1 MKEKKFYPSFLNN
14 KNIYYL
20 IFLFLII
27 QFFAMNHTLLLP
39 QEQDKVENV
48 DIKEK
53 SPSLSTKESIIDWI
67 KKGGETMYILGII
80 SSIIIGFS
88 LERYYFFRKSGA
100 KIKNYFNDFNKHLN
114 ISLEELENFLNND
127 KRLISRILKEGI
139 KHKNKN
145 PSLIEKSIEN
155 ASIIELGKLEKGLN
169 LLSNLGNLAPLI
181 GFFGTVVGMRNS
193 FIQFVV
199 KVAPTAKDL
208 AGGVEEALITTQ
220 AGLLIAI
227 PTYLIYNL
235 FIYWIDSIAIE
246 LERCGTL
253 LINYIQEKN
262 IQNGNQN

>member
-1 MKEKKFYPSFLNN
+1 MKTNQLFNS
-14 KNIYYL
+14 NINLKQPIVYL
-20 IFLFLII
+20 FLFLILFQFLGI
-27 QFFAMNHTLLLP
+27 QSEKTIYPQEKTAQQETLP
-39 QEQDKVENV
+39 QEDDKTE
-48 DIKEK
+48 I
-53 SPSLSTKESIIDWI
+53 SAKESIIDWI
-67 KKGGETMYILGII
+67 KKGGSTMYILGLI

-100 KIKNYFNDFNKHLN
+100 KTKNYFNDFSKHLN
-114 ISLEELENFLNND
+114 QGLEDLEVFLKQD
-127 KRLISRILKEGI
+127 DRLISRILSNAFL
-139 KHKNKN
+139 HKKKDI
-145 PSLIEKSIEN
+145 SYVEKQIEN

-181 GFFGTVVGMRNS
+181 GFFGTVLGMRNS

-235 FIYWIDSIAIE
+235 FIYWIDSISIE

-253 LINYIQEKN
+253 LINTIQEDGNKN
-262 IQNGNQN
+262 